1 MLPEITVSDLKD
13 KLDSGEHLYLLDV
26 REPAEFAICHLPGS
40 QLLPLGAIP
49 RQVTEIATDKPV
61 VVICH
66 HGFRSAQ
73 AIQYLTQRFGYTNL
87 LNLKG
92 GLHAWATQIDPTM
105 PVY

>member
-1 MLPEITVSDLKD
+1 MLSEITVTELKE
-13 KLDSGEHLYLLDV
+13 KLDQNAELHLLDV
-26 REPAEFAICHLPGS
+26 REPVEFQICRLPDS
-40 QLLPLGAIP
+40 ELISLGNIP
-49 RQVTEIATDKPV
+49 RRAESIPKDKPV

-73 AIQYLTQRFGYTNL
+73 AIQYLNQRFGFTNL

-92 GLHAWATQIDPTM
+92 GIHAWAQQIDPTM